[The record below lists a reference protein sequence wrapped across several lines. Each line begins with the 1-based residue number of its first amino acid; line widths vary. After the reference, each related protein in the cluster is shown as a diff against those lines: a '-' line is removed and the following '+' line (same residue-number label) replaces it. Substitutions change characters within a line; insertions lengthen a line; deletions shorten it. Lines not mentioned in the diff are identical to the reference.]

1 MRLRGVATSGD
12 EHFAEGALRHVL
24 FVLSHSLGIAR
35 AGDILNAFLVGL
47 EEIKMPKIVQLSVG
61 CIYRLIEND
70 AVDPVGL

>member
-1 MRLRGVATSGD
+1 MLL
-12 EHFAEGALRHVL
+12 E
-24 FVLSHSLGIAR
+24 LSHSLGIAR